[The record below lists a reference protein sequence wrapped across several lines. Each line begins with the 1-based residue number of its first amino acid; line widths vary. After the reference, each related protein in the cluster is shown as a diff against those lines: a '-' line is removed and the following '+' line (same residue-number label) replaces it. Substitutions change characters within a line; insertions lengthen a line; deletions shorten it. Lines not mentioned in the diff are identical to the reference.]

1 VGLGKDF
8 QKKKRTSRSNCFN
21 SKTVNNFGKSKY
33 DASFVDIK
41 QEKGYFLPDS
51 VLLKDGLKPQKRICT
66 SKMVFFQG
74 GSNGKVVVP
83 GVMVIS
89 PVDKN
94 LGSKILPLGSKYQN
108 FLGQNCPFSRSM
120 FST

>member
-1 VGLGKDF
+1 MGLGKDF
-8 QKKKRTSRSNCFN
+8 QKKKRTSRSNGIN

-41 QEKGYFLPDS
+41 QEKGYFLPDL
-51 VLLKDGLKPQKRICT
+51 VNGPEPQKRICT
-66 SKMVFFQG
+66 SKMVFFRG
-74 GSNGKVVVP
+74 ESNGQIVVP
-83 GVMVIS
+83 GLLVIN

-94 LGSKILPLGSKYQN
+94 LSSKILPFGPKYQV
-108 FLGQNCPFSRSM
+108 FGGQNCPFSRSM